1 MREGAIAWTFTIT
14 QAAETARI
22 LKSMG
27 WVPDVV
33 LASNAKRTRQTL
45 DEMTSVIEG
54 LGDDAHLYG
63 SLYTVAALDG
73 QTRQHIEVLS
83 EGRRGGQQGL
93 DRVPAASGFLP
104 PASSPPNPHAPHP
117 GLTPCSM
124 QECLLEV
131 VDDKL
136 NHCVAV
142 VGHNKVREWTCVPE
156 ESRVCGVRVPHHSHP
171 RPVQGME
178 EAASSFAGA
187 AVKLKTASAALLQCV
202 AESWTDVLGTHTAEL
217 KKGAKDEDWAS
228 HQGVKWELVGVIG
241 PTGA

>member
-1 MREGAIAWTFTIT
+1 MQTSTYGPKAASGYHHHRSSRGYRSSHVTLASAASDADGKARTGALRRVILLRHADSESPAGLRDIDRPISAEGKK

-54 LGDDAHLYG
+54 LGAVDAHLYG

-73 QTRQHIEVLS
+73 QTRQHIE
-83 EGRRGGQQGL
+83 
-93 DRVPAASGFLP
+93 
-104 PASSPPNPHAPHP
+104 
-117 GLTPCSM
+117 
-124 QECLLEV
+124 ECILEV
-131 VDDKL
+131 VDDKR

-142 VGHNKVREWTCVPE
+142 VGHNK
-156 ESRVCGVRVPHHSHP
+156 
-171 RPVQGME
+171 GME

-202 AESWTDVLGTHTAEL
+202 AESWSDVLGTHTAEL

-241 PTGA
+241 PSSA